1 MTVSADRRATRPRD
15 DGVIWHRRLGV
26 FARPSHPRRS
36 VGNMEIA
43 GQVIVVTGA
52 ARGIGAALAA
62 RFVDEGAAG
71 VCLVDVLDAVHDTA
85 ASLGSRTMSIVADVT
100 DETAV
105 DGAVTAAEARFG
117 PVSLF
122 CANAGIATGA
132 DIDAPESVWER
143 TWRVNVW
150 SHVVAARVMVP
161 RWLASG
167 RGRLLVTASAAG
179 LLTNLGD
186 APYSV
191 TKHAAVGFAEWV
203 AITYGDRGIG
213 VSCLCPQGVRTD
225 MLLGGAGAL
234 GAEVVLAQGAIE
246 PADVADAVVAGL
258 ADERFLILPHPEVA
272 TYYQRRAGD
281 PDRWL
286 GGMRKLQRQLD
297 GSAGPS

>member
-1 MTVSADRRATRPRD
+1 MD
-15 DGVIWHRRLGV
+15 
-26 FARPSHPRRS
+26 
-36 VGNMEIA
+36 IA
-43 GQVIVVTGA
+43 GQVVVVTGA
-52 ARGIGAALAA
+52 ARGIGAALAE
-62 RFVDEGAAG
+62 RFLAEGAAG
-71 VCLVDVLDAVHDTA
+71 VCLVDLLDAVGDTGA
-85 ASLGSRTMSIVADVT
+85 ALGDRAMSVVADVT
-100 DETAV
+100 DEAAV
-105 DGAVTAAEARFG
+105 EAAVAATEARFG
-117 PVSLF
+117 PVTLF

-132 DIDAPESVWER
+132 DIDADPAVWDR

-161 RWLASG
+161 RWLESG
-167 RGRLLVTASAAG
+167 GGRLLVTASAAG

-246 PADVADAVVAGL
+246 PTDVADVVVAGL
-258 ADERFLILPHPEVA
+258 ADEHFLILPHPEVA

-281 PDRWL
+281 TDRWL
-286 GGMRKLQRQLD
+286 GGMRKLQRQIDSLR
-297 GSAGPS
+297 GAS